1 MTLPNDFSSMK
12 EDIKTQKKIV
22 KEINS
27 IFKDM
32 KNLKDKA
39 EKTMALSQ
47 VEELK
52 KSLRLVNQKFPVHL
66 NNINF
71 VQPLKLSKVDLGI
84 SSKIGG
90 DFSEFDEAQFNKI
103 KDLNNI
109 TPVKLE
115 EEKQKVTLKSH
126 QNKLSRGDLKK
137 LHEGITDLEKAS
149 LKNLL
154 NKKKDVVIRKEK
166 IPSKY
171 VNFANSLFVKRARIM
186 EKNDFFKTL
195 KLDLI
200 RANLEFLPMSY
211 ISVMLLTTMIAFFV
225 GIFLFVFFLFFNL
238 GPELPIIT
246 LMNGSILDRFIKT
259 FWIIFAAPIGAFLLM
274 YVYPSLEKSSI
285 ETGINRELPFATIH
299 MSAIA
304 GSMVDPSKIF
314 QIMLTTKNYP
324 FLEKEFTKII
334 NEVNVYGHDLVSA
347 LRNAAYHSPS
357 AKLSELFNGLATT
370 ITSGGDLTIFFEKR
384 SQTLLFDYRLD
395 REKQTKS
402 AETFMDIYISVVI
415 AAPMILMLLLM
426 MMKISGLGVSLSTSM
441 ITLIMVLGVSVV
453 NVGFLTFLHLKQSNE

>member
-32 KNLKDKA
+32 KNLKDKT

-52 KSLRLVNQKFPVHL
+52 KSLKLVNQKFPVHL

-115 EEKQKVTLKSH
+115 EEKQKVTLKSR

-154 NKKKDVVIRKEK
+154 NKKKDVVVKMEK
-166 IPSKY
+166 TPSKY
-171 VNFANSLFVKRARIM
+171 VKFANSLFVKRAKVM

-211 ISVMLLTTMIAFFV
+211 ISVMLLTTMIAFFI
-225 GIFLFVFFLFFNL
+225 GIFLFVFFLFFNI
-238 GPELPIIT
+238 GP
-246 LMNGSILDRFIKT
+246 D
-259 FWIIFAAPIGAFLLM
+259 LLM

-334 NEVNVYGHDLVSA
+334 NEVTVYGHDLVSA

-426 MMKISGLGVSLSTSM
+426 MMKISGLGVS
-441 ITLIMVLGVSVV
+441 VV

>member
-32 KNLKDKA
+32 KNLKDKT

-52 KSLRLVNQKFPVHL
+52 KSLKLVNQKFPVHL

-115 EEKQKVTLKSH
+115 
-126 QNKLSRGDLKK
+126 
-137 LHEGITDLEKAS
+137 KAS

-154 NKKKDVVIRKEK
+154 NKKKDVVVKMEK
-166 IPSKY
+166 TPSKY
-171 VNFANSLFVKRARIM
+171 VKFANSLFVKRAKVM

-211 ISVMLLTTMIAFFV
+211 ISVMLLTTMIAFFI
-225 GIFLFVFFLFFNL
+225 GIFLFVFFLFFNI

-246 LMNGSILDRFIKT
+246 LMNSSILDRFIKT
-259 FWIIFAAPIGAFLLM
+259 FWIIFAAPIGTFLLM

-370 ITSGGDLTIFFEKR
+370 ITSGGDLTKFFEKR

-402 AETFMDIYISVVI
+402 A
-415 AAPMILMLLLM
+415 A
-426 MMKISGLGVSLSTSM
+426 
-441 ITLIMVLGVSVV
+441 
-453 NVGFLTFLHLKQSNE
+453 